1 MKDEKRKR
9 TYTKPNNKKYTVVSE
24 TNKILYVGDVND
36 ICAKYSVDRNTV
48 YQASYGKF
56 KIRGKYTLRAATE
69 EESLIEYPHYFKAII
84 VKRKTTI
91 AKEEREKEEAEVIKN
106 KWWEEEIDPIKPHV
120 KKPYR
125 SSSGHRFTP
134 L

>member
-1 MKDEKRKR
+1 MDEEKRKR
-9 TYTKPNNKKYTVVSE
+9 CYTKNKTNKKFTVVSE

-36 ICAKYSVDRNTV
+36 ICAKYSIDRNSV

-56 KIRGKYTLRAATE
+56 KIKGRYTLREATD
-69 EESLIEYPHYFKAII
+69 EESLLEYPHYFKAII
-84 VKRKTTI
+84 VKSKPQLRN
-91 AKEEREKEEAEVIKN
+91 EERDKFTTES
-106 KWWEEEIDPIKPHV
+106 WEEEPKEHI

>member
-1 MKDEKRKR
+1 MDKEKRKR
-9 TYTKPNNKKYTVVSE
+9 FYTKPLFNKKYTVISE

-36 ICAKYSVDRNTV
+36 ICAKYSIDRNTV

-56 KIRGKYTLRAATE
+56 KIRGKYTLRVATD
-69 EESLIEYPHYFKAII
+69 EESLLEYPHYFKAII
-84 VKRKTTI
+84 IKKEKTIEYKPRK
-91 AKEEREKEEAEVIKN
+91 
-106 KWWEEEIDPIKPHV
+106 KWWEEEIDPIKPHIE
-120 KKPYR
+120 KPYR

>member
-1 MKDEKRKR
+1 MDEEKRKR
-9 TYTKPNNKKYTVVSE
+9 CYTKGSTNRKFTVISE

-36 ICAKYSVDRNTV
+36 ICAKYSVDRNSV

-56 KIRGKYTLRAATE
+56 KLKGKYTVRESTE
-69 EESLIEYPHYFKAII
+69 EESKLEYPHYFKAII
-84 VKRKTTI
+84 VKSKAQLRNEERDNFI
-91 AKEEREKEEAEVIKN
+91 KEENWIEEPTTHI
-106 KWWEEEIDPIKPHV
+106 